1 MHMKDANPDHSK
13 ALARLV
19 QRPAVPVL
27 TPAARVVAAN
37 RKLIRK
43 AMRLGYGLEVISQ
56 ALNLPKRTLQ
66 RELNE
71 AGLFFRKP
79 RSKKGRAVAKNVAA
93 IAKAK
98 QAALANV

>member
-1 MHMKDANPDHSK
+1 MHTKYPHSDRSK

-19 QRPAVPVL
+19 EKPAVPVL
-27 TPAARVVAAN
+27 TSTARVVAAN

-43 AMRLGYGLEVISQ
+43 AMRLGYGLEIISQ
-56 ALNLPKRTLQ
+56 QINVPKRTLQ

-79 RSKKGRAVAKNVAA
+79 RKKKGRAVAKNYAA